1 MTKELFQINDIILEV
16 NPSDIKV
23 LDDNYV
29 VEESYLRSNAVYANR
44 SKYAATK
51 IAITIPLEMTD
62 VLLTSLDQI
71 NYKTLPDNYKV
82 ICQLSNYPFCF
93 IKSNRLL
100 TYINPPSKSATGFMI
115 FAVSELNLSTRAE
128 ASNIVF
134 LELILVYFNHSPF
147 IKDFKFAKYI
157 NADTSN
163 IPEDGLDKLITTPD
177 SYVKDASVVTLAECE
192 SWQRYFENIFFD
204 IAENIKKED
213 FLRTVQELSGIF
225 TSLRIAIATP
235 IVRVVTSQEVRGL
248 PDKLVDNNTRY
259 VFSMNLDVQ
268 ATDVMEQLLS
278 DPKAQVFT
286 AESFNQYTNRASNK
300 DTSDEAATPTGIITT
315 QPDNGLP
322 RGALTREAALA
333 FIEEAQSKENI
344 AFLKN
349 IKIFSI
355 DWADIDLET
364 VGASVQSFK
373 ISRRNKLA
381 INHIASYK
389 HPIVQHLGKAPSE
402 VTIQYSTN
410 SASQYMDDI
419 GAGAFIKDNFNII
432 DLNKA
437 WYPQMMAY
445 NYLKIKTIPSLLL
458 GSFKFLPNQ
467 IHTSASS
474 SEQGVDNFVM
484 TFVESDLESLLNIGE
499 LVNSGKN
506 ANSQSAK
513 FTHEVLIK
521 LASSLI
527 QVMNDPS
534 KLTEQERTLYTRYY
548 QLTLLL
554 LNQVL
559 QEFGVPNLQFP
570 EYDEEIFNKPT
581 IGLAERLIMSLA
593 TYRKTTG
600 FTEEAL
606 QKTLTGVT
614 KVVSATQYG
623 VANGD
628 FTDVI
633 AGSVVIA
640 VIFAGALIVTAVAAI
655 LSPLLVVIEALKY
668 FGIVD
673 RNPISYKYAFDYVAT
688 NTVEE
693 VVSPHLD
700 TESDGYIAMQKRIK
714 ASREKDLQ
722 QQNLANKGY
731 DEIRK
736 TTHIPILQDLQNI
749 LKNRLSIV
757 TSGQE
762 TDSAIRN
769 RKSLKF
775 SERVEVNQLLKQIIS
790 ELFIGANNGD
800 ILAAK
805 IVAASEEDFGKLFEE
820 TRVSFIGQAFPDLK
834 LENVL
839 LTKANYVE
847 EADITVQNVNPFFF
861 LVEEKWLDETV
872 VRDTFG
878 NITLLS
884 NKVQESLEDAAE
896 DLLKSDPDSVK
907 TSGLEGV
914 EKFIPVEY
922 YPPKETIYTD
932 TNRDETSLQAEAAAN
947 IKRQREADLAGS
959 SGQTTQPGDNSSVYN
974 VNVSDALQA
983 DQEAFKKP
991 QHQFPKQISD
1001 VTLSH
1006 GSQHL
1011 LAAKAQHLSHWPQLT
1026 DANWLLFANGIA
1038 YSESKYD
1045 YSIKNPE
1052 TRFYGKFQMGVL
1064 ALIDAG
1070 LMKTVANGGS
1080 AQVGAEDNIFNWVN
1094 PEQALKQ
1101 FRYDPT
1107 RAKVQSF
1114 AFAAYIA
1121 KSYGYA
1127 VTNFKKAGDDFTIL
1141 PVQRQ
1146 LALLSASH
1154 LVGQKHVYALYK
1166 ENRAAYDGS
1175 PKPVSNKTIHDVTL
1189 KLQEEL
1195 AKSPD
1200 SGRTDVGSDSG
1211 QKANIEGTIVRAAS
1225 PNTFIFR
1232 DKLGVETEYEFEGVA
1247 DLTIIGVLD
1256 DNKVKAAGL
1265 TLQQIS
1271 TNLTNN
1277 LQKVLSTI
1285 TNVRIEIKQNAISS
1299 KRIQIVRAFGNDP
1312 INPTGLSEVSL
1323 IILAKDA
1330 GVLDQAYLASERF
1343 TAAYRVGGKLS
1354 ESARF
1359 IRRKAVTALLKDEKL
1374 FTEGIPA
1381 LATKTPNQ
1389 GPLLTQGNPLRQS
1402 DDKDKNKPITGLQ
1415 SPVFPFEDG
1424 LYKLSSGFGIRSAS
1438 QNHYGIDIVSTKGR
1452 GIIKGASVRPRASGT
1467 VGEIKKASGGEGYG
1481 NVVYINHGPNYQ
1493 TRYAHLDTI
1502 NPALKE
1508 GALVSADI
1516 TEIGTVGDTGAKGA
1530 YHLHYEILVKAP
1542 NDVGYEG
1549 SKHAIDPLTVISLAD
1564 LLGGNGSSLLP
1575 GVNYT
1580 NSTAQYYQP
1589 KVELAEK
1596 STSIY
1601 DEHIMLNKHIQNL
1614 NATLNR
1620 GMVQAFPTIK
1630 VFITVGNEDQDYF
1643 QGSAG
1648 ASIQYY
1654 EIKGVRDFHL
1664 NTNNEDNPIDT
1675 ISMVVS
1681 DPNFLRTDEMASL
1694 ASRGNIDYQNIGTD
1708 YELQFTNNR
1717 MKLRPGMKLHVRM
1730 GFANNPN
1737 NLNIVFNGSVI
1748 ATNNIHANAIQV
1760 IAESFGKELL
1770 TDVLGTTNPQRLGGG
1785 WNSSTGT
1792 IFADLMQVP
1801 GIYHFGKS
1809 FSFMRLAFE
1818 LTLGDATDPESKSLL
1833 GSGAGVFQSPFK
1845 KGTGSAVANGNYLFG
1860 FKVFSNVIQRSRIYT
1875 NIYAS
1880 DVEYIDNEFNSPF
1893 KNLVINFWSMIA
1905 PTTYDFFAVKETPW
1919 DVMKQMCYRHP
1930 GTKVKPLWYQDRCTL
1945 FFGIKEQ
1952 MYIAKDIDGNLM
1964 KAAANEIKEQDD
1976 VFTNPDAPGA
1986 LNLYADYRI
1995 NRMDLVTNFH
2005 IISSELNLI
2014 SNGIKLNGDYY
2025 TKVNVGYREENS
2037 DISSIQEWETTEMA
2051 LDDNLAP
2058 WEIRATELNLS
2069 GCDGRYMSFRYGTAF
2084 LIAEA
2089 EKMYGGSIFIT
2100 GNPLMKSG
2108 DYAYIQDETRMLF
2121 GMIKIRE
2128 CIHHYDE
2135 RNGFTTEITP
2145 GQFVEHAEFVRSTFF
2160 LRLGL
2165 AARSFMEE
2173 KSPEVLGGAYG
2184 SNTLQAAINYLTIQE
2199 QWSKLSRSK
2208 GSSFSL
2214 LNRNDP
2220 GLINSTL
2227 DTITDDP
2234 LLFAGYSLVGFLT
2247 NITGYY
2253 ALKYALPKGPLFRA
2267 GGIVS
2272 NFFVNSFSGALPG
2285 VSTLG
2290 SFLGGEI
2297 TTIRTKLGVIRA
2309 GSSGVFSKTGQ
2320 VAWNLARSAGRTSL
2334 GIGFR
2339 VTSSVLRT
2347 RLVGFAIANP
2357 VGILLTAITLLTMS
2371 WASAR
2376 IQENKYTRQPALF
2389 YPLIQHGRPY
2399 VAGMTGA
2406 IRNTYWDSL
2415 EREGTITLT
2424 ALKKAATIVNNKRL
2438 LSGEDAIPFAAALV
2452 NTDSNRRRVT
2462 FSTDA
2467 EGKITKNIY
2476 DNSALLSTAKQE

>member
-177 SYVKDASVVTLAECE
+177 NYVKDASVVTLAECE
-192 SWQRYFENIFFD
+192 SWQRYFQNIFFD

-300 DTSDEAATPTGIITT
+300 DTGDEAATPTDIITT
-315 QPDNGLP
+315 QPNNGLP

-534 KLTEQERTLYTRYY
+534 KLTDQERTLYTRYY

-559 QEFGVPNLQFP
+559 QEFGVPNLQFS
-570 EYDEEIFNKPT
+570 EYGEGIFNKPT
-581 IGLAERLIMSLA
+581 IGLPERLIMSLA
-593 TYRKTTG
+593 TYR
-600 FTEEAL
+600 E
-606 QKTLTGVT
+606 TGVT
-614 KVVSATQYG
+614 TDDIAKGAADIASGVTVVTGTLVAT
-623 VANGD
+623 D
-628 FTDVI
+628 I
-633 AGSVVIA
+633 
-640 VIFAGALIVTAVAAI
+640 AVAAAGGAAAAAVGAEI
-655 LSPLLVVIEALKY
+655 IFVTTVVVAIFVIVLAALKY
-668 FGIVD
+668 FGVTD
-673 RNPISYKYAFDYVAT
+673 RNPMSYKYAFDYVVA

-693 VVSPHLD
+693 IVSPH
-700 TESDGYIAMQKRIK
+700 SDVTSAGYIAMQKRIK
-714 ASREKDLQ
+714 ASREKDLE

-736 TTHIPILQDLQNI
+736 TTHIPLLQDLKNV

-762 TDSAIRN
+762 TDSTVRN

-907 TSGLEGV
+907 TSGLDGV
-914 EKFIPVEY
+914 EEFIPVEY

-932 TNRDETSLQAEAAAN
+932 TNRDEASLQAEAAAN
-947 IKRQREADLAGS
+947 VKRQQEADLARS

-974 VNVSDALQA
+974 VDLSDQKATKPKKGLVPKNLSEVSINHDS
-983 DQEAFKKP
+983 
-991 QHQFPKQISD
+991 I
-1001 VTLSH
+1001 
-1006 GSQHL
+1006 L
-1011 LAAKAQHLSHWPQLT
+1011 LLDAKANYLTNWPELS
-1026 DANWLLFANGIA
+1026 DMEWLVFANGVA
-1038 YSESKYD
+1038 YSETDNYNYD
-1045 YSIKNPE
+1045 VKNPK
-1052 TRFYGKFQMGVL
+1052 TNFYGKFQMGAK
-1064 ALIDAG
+1064 ALSYSNISIYNDYSTNTQTTSVAFRDFMSLDKGPKIQSDAY
-1070 LMKTVANGGS
+1070 A
-1080 AQVGAEDNIFNWVN
+1080 
-1094 PEQALKQ
+1094 
-1101 FRYDPT
+1101 R
-1107 RAKVQSF
+1107 
-1114 AFAAYIA
+1114 YIA
-1121 KSYGYA
+1121 KQYEYA
-1127 VTNFKKAGDDFTIL
+1127 IKNFNEKNVDFRTL
-1141 PVQRQ
+1141 PRPIQ
-1146 LALLSASH
+1146 LACISASH
-1154 LVGQKHVYALYK
+1154 LAGQKHVYDLWKSGKVA
-1166 ENRAAYDGS
+1166 RDGS
-1175 PKPVSNKTIHDVTL
+1175 GVGNSVYYNAMFN
-1189 KLQEEL
+1189 LQTEL
-1195 AKSPD
+1195 AQNKSY
-1200 SGRTDVGSDSG
+1200 SRTDLGSDSG

-1232 DKLGVETEYEFEGVA
+1232 DKLGVETEYQFEGIA
-1247 DLTIIGVLD
+1247 DITTIGILD
-1256 DNKVKAAGL
+1256 ENKLKAAGL
-1265 TLQQIS
+1265 TLQQLS
-1271 TNLTNN
+1271 ADVTNN
-1277 LQKVLSTI
+1277 LQKTLSTV

-1299 KRIQIVRAFGNDP
+1299 KNIQIVRAFGNHP
-1312 INPTGLSEVSL
+1312 LNPGRTSEISL
-1323 IILAKDA
+1323 LILVKDA
-1330 GVLDQAYLASERF
+1330 GLLDQAYLVSERF
-1343 TAAYRVGGKLS
+1343 TNAYRIGGNLPQEQKYVRYEGMEL
-1354 ESARF
+1354 F
-1359 IRRKAVTALLKDEKL
+1359 LKDGKL
-1374 FTEGIPA
+1374 FTDGAPA
-1381 LATKTPNQ
+1381 LATKAPNQ
-1389 GPLLTQGNPLRQS
+1389 GPLLTAGNPSRQS

-1438 QNHYGIDIVSTKGR
+1438 RNHYGIDIVSTKGR

-1467 VGEIKKASGGEGYG
+1467 VGEIKRASGVEGYG

-1502 NPALKE
+1502 NPALKK

-1516 TEIGTVGDTGAKGA
+1516 TEIGTVGDTGAEGA

-1542 NDVGYEG
+1542 NDVGYEK

-1564 LLGGNGSSLLP
+1564 LLGDNGSSLLP
-1575 GVNYT
+1575 GVS
-1580 NSTAQYYQP
+1580 STTSTTQYYQP

-1601 DEHIMLNKHIQNL
+1601 AERIMLIKHIQNL
-1614 NATLNR
+1614 NDTLNR

-1748 ATNNIHANAIQV
+1748 ATNNIHANAVQV

-1893 KNLVINFWSMIA
+1893 KNLVINFWSVIK

-2253 ALKYALPKGPLFRA
+2253 TLKYALPKGPLFRA
-2267 GGIVS
+2267 GGTVS

-2357 VGILLTAITLLTMS
+2357 VGILLTAITVLTMS

-2406 IRNTYWDSL
+2406 LRNTYWDSL
-2415 EREGTITLT
+2415 QREGTITLT

>member
-177 SYVKDASVVTLAECE
+177 SYVKDASVVTLVECE

-204 IAENIKKED
+204 IAENVKKED
-213 FLRTVQELSGIF
+213 FLGTIQELSGIF

-300 DTSDEAATPTGIITT
+300 DTSDEAATPTDIITT
-315 QPDNGLP
+315 QPNNGLP

-521 LASSLI
+521 LARSLI

-534 KLTEQERTLYTRYY
+534 KLTEQERATYTRYY

-559 QEFGVPNLQFP
+559 QEFGAPNLQFS

-581 IGLAERLIMSLA
+581 IGLPERLIMSLA
-593 TYRKTTG
+593 NYRETNGGLDTLALKVSTG
-600 FTEEAL
+600 AAVVAGAGAAVAG
-606 QKTLTGVT
+606 GVVAT
-614 KVVSATQYG
+614 AAAGAAGVSA
-623 VANGD
+623 
-628 FTDVI
+628 
-633 AGSVVIA
+633 IA
-640 VIFAGALIVTAVAAI
+640 VGAAVIIPIAI
-655 LSPLLVVIEALKY
+655 ILVVFLLVVQGLKY
-668 FGIVD
+668 FGVVD
-673 RNPISYKYAFDYVAT
+673 RNPLSYKYAFDY
-688 NTVEE
+688 NTQYVVPDSSG
-693 VVSPHLD
+693 VVSFLPVGPVQD
-700 TESDGYIAMQKRIK
+700 SNRISRGNGIRESEAKKLNDGY
-714 ASREKDLQ
+714 
-722 QQNLANKGY
+722 N
-731 DEIRK
+731 EIRK
-736 TTHIPILQDLQNI
+736 TTHIPLLQDLENV
-749 LKNRLSIV
+749 LLNRLSIV
-757 TSGQE
+757 TNDP
-762 TDSAIRN
+762 DSRPTIRT
-769 RKSLKF
+769 KVIKF

-800 ILAAK
+800 TLAAK

-878 NITLLS
+878 NVTFLS
-884 NKVQESLEDAAE
+884 NAVKDSLEDAAE

-914 EKFIPVEY
+914 EEFIPVEY

-947 IKRQREADLAGS
+947 IKRQQEADLAGS

-974 VNVSDALQA
+974 VDLSDQKATKPKKGLIPKNLSEVSINHDS
-983 DQEAFKKP
+983 
-991 QHQFPKQISD
+991 I
-1001 VTLSH
+1001 
-1006 GSQHL
+1006 L
-1011 LAAKAQHLSHWPQLT
+1011 LLDAKANHLTNWPELS
-1026 DANWLLFANGIA
+1026 DMEWLVFANGVA
-1038 YSESKYD
+1038 YSETDNYNYD
-1045 YSIKNPE
+1045 VKNPE
-1052 TRFYGKFQMGVL
+1052 TPHYGKFQMGAK
-1064 ALIDAG
+1064 ALSYSNISIYNDYSTNTQTTSVAFRDFMSLDKGPKIQSDAY
-1070 LMKTVANGGS
+1070 A
-1080 AQVGAEDNIFNWVN
+1080 
-1094 PEQALKQ
+1094 
-1101 FRYDPT
+1101 R
-1107 RAKVQSF
+1107 
-1114 AFAAYIA
+1114 YIA
-1121 KSYGYA
+1121 KQYEYA
-1127 VTNFKKAGDDFTIL
+1127 IKNFNEKNVDFRTL
-1141 PVQRQ
+1141 PRPIQ
-1146 LALLSASH
+1146 LACISASH
-1154 LVGQKHVYALYK
+1154 LTGQKHVYDLWKSGKVAKDASGVGNSVYY
-1166 ENRAAYDGS
+1166 NAMF
-1175 PKPVSNKTIHDVTL
+1175 N
-1189 KLQEEL
+1189 LQTEL
-1195 AKSPD
+1195 AKST
-1200 SGRTDVGSDSG
+1200 SSSRTDLGSDSG

-1232 DKLGVETEYEFEGVA
+1232 DKLGVETEYEFEGVT
-1247 DLTIIGVLD
+1247 DLTTIGVLD

-1271 TNLTNN
+1271 TNLTNK

-1299 KRIQIVRAFGNDP
+1299 KRIQIVRVFGNDLT
-1312 INPTGLSEVSL
+1312 ISTKLLEVSL
-1323 IILAKDA
+1323 IILTKDA

-1343 TAAYRVGGKLS
+1343 TAAYREGVKLS

-1374 FTEGIPA
+1374 FTDGIPA

-1467 VGEIKKASGGEGYG
+1467 VGIIKKASGVEGYG

-1502 NPALKE
+1502 NPALEE
-1508 GALVSADI
+1508 GAPVSADI
-1516 TEIGTVGDTGAKGA
+1516 TEIGTVGDTGAEGA

-1549 SKHAIDPLTVISLAD
+1549 SKHAIDPLTVVSLAD

-1575 GVNYT
+1575 GVSST
-1580 NSTAQYYQP
+1580 TSTAQYYQP

-1601 DEHIMLNKHIQNL
+1601 DEKVMLIKHIQNL
-1614 NATLNR
+1614 NDTLNR

-1730 GFANNPN
+1730 GFSNNPN

-1748 ATNNIHANAIQV
+1748 ATNNIHANAVQV

-1845 KGTGSAVANGNYLFG
+1845 KGTGSAVANGNYLFA

-1893 KNLVINFWSMIA
+1893 RNLVINLWSPIA

-1964 KAAANEIKEQDD
+1964 NAAANEIKEQDD

-2084 LIAEA
+2084 LIEEA

-2253 ALKYALPKGPLFRA
+2253 TLKYALPKGPLFRA
-2267 GGIVS
+2267 GGTVS

-2357 VGILLTAITLLTMS
+2357 VGILLTAITVLTMS

-2406 IRNTYWDSL
+2406 LRNTYWDSL

-2452 NTDSNRRRVT
+2452 KTDSNRRRVT

-2476 DNSALLSTAKQE
+2476 DNSALLSTATQE